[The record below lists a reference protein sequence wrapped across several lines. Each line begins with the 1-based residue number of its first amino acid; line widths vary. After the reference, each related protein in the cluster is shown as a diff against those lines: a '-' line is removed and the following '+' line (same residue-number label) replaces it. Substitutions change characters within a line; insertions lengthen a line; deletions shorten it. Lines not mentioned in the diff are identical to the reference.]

1 MSTVEQ
7 PDAGMAPQL
16 GAVDEQRSSAWRAV
30 LRHPSGLSGC
40 IIVALVLLVAAFAPW
55 LTTHDPVAQD
65 LLSRVAPPSSDHW
78 LGTDALGRDIYSR
91 IVGGARISLLLGIS
105 VVAIGATVGTLLGV
119 IAGYVGGRVDDVIMR
134 TADLFLAF
142 PKLVLAM
149 AVAAAL
155 GPNVRN
161 TIIAV
166 AISWWPEFARLSRST
181 AIVTTRTTYV
191 EAAKVLGVPTR
202 RIMRT
207 HVLPP
212 TAGTVLVKAAMDVG
226 FAIVYVAGLS
236 FIGLGVQPPLP
247 EWGVM
252 VAAGSDYLARGWWIS
267 TAPGVAILVA
277 ALGFNLVGE
286 ALRDV
291 IDPMGKTGR

>member
-1 MSTVEQ
+1 MATAEQ
-7 PDAGMAPQL
+7 VAPGLVPDPSLDRRGPRKIL
-16 GAVDEQRSSAWRAV
+16 GTL
-30 LRHPSGLSGC
+30 LRHPAGAVGLF
-40 IIVALVLLVAAFAPW
+40 IVVLLLIVAVFAPL
-55 LTTHDPVAQD
+55 LTTHDPVAQV
-65 LLSRVAPPSSDHW
+65 LAARLQPPSAEHW

-91 IVGGARISLLLGIS
+91 IIGGTRISLLLGIG
-105 VVAIGATVGTLLGV
+105 VVAIGASVGTLLGV
-119 IAGYVGGRVDDVIMR
+119 VAGYMGGVVDSIIMR

-166 AISWWPEFARLSRST
+166 AVSWWPEFARLGRST
-181 AIVTTRTTYV
+181 AIVTTKATYV
-191 EAAKVLGVPTR
+191 EAAKVLGVPIR
-202 RIMRT
+202 RIIRT

-212 TAGTVLVKAAMDVG
+212 TVGTVLVKSAMDVG

-236 FIGLGVQPPLP
+236 FIGLGVQPPHP

-267 TAPGVAILVA
+267 TAPGLAILVA
-277 ALGFNLVGE
+277 ALGFNLLGE

-291 IDPMGKTGR
+291 IDPMRVGR